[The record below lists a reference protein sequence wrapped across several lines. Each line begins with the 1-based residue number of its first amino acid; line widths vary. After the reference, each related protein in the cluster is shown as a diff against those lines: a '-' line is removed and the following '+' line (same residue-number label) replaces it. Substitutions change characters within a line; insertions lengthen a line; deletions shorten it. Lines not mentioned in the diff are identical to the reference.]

1 MSVSLS
7 EAQVERYRQEGF
19 LAPLPG
25 LSGAE
30 ATALRHAVEDFG
42 RRHQLYE
49 ALVLRNKAH
58 LKMPSLLPVIR
69 DARILD
75 AVEGILGP
83 DILCWGSSL
92 FIKEPGAPD
101 YVAWHQDSY
110 YWDMTPED
118 VCVVWIA
125 LIESTRENGAMR
137 VIPGSHRWKSTPHKP
152 SPEGSGNMLFTYEEI
167 AVDIDENQAVDC
179 LLRPGEMSIHHMSA
193 VHGSP
198 PNRSAD
204 RRMGYSITYVAPHVR
219 HGGKRNSAMLV
230 RGEDRYGYFAAD
242 PLPEREMQPEICA
255 FVDAP
260 FGGGIPVRFRKERPP
275 QDFYRATAA
284 H

>member
-1 MSVSLS
+1 MRASLS
-7 EAQVERYRQEGF
+7 EAQVEQYRRDGF

-25 LSGAE
+25 LTAGE
-30 ATALRHAVEDFG
+30 AGQLRLMVEDFG
-42 RRHQLYE
+42 RRNNVYE
-49 ALVLRNKAH
+49 PLVLRNKAH

-69 DARILD
+69 DDRILD
-75 AVEGILGP
+75 AVESLLGP

-125 LIESTRENGAMR
+125 LIASTRENGAMR
-137 VIPGSHRWKSTPHKP
+137 VIPGSHRWQPTPHKP
-152 SPEGSGNMLFTYEEI
+152 SPDGSSNMLFTYEEI
-167 AVDIDENQAVDC
+167 AVEIDESEAVDC
-179 LLRPGEMSIHHMSA
+179 LLQPGEMSIHHMSI

-219 HGGKRNSAMLV
+219 HGGKRNSALLV
-230 RGEDRYGYFAAD
+230 RGEDRFRHFAAD
-242 PLPEREMQPEICA
+242 PLPEREMQPDICA

-275 QDFYRATAA
+275 QDFYRASAG
-284 H
+284 